1 MLKEFREFALRGN
14 MLDIAVGIILGAAFG
29 RIVSSLVS
37 DIILPPIGLAVGGFD
52 FSNLFITLKGGPFP
66 SIAAAKAVGA
76 PTINYGL
83 FINTLIDFLVVA
95 FALFLLIR
103 QINWML
109 PKPEVTPTARPCP
122 FCLST
127 IPLQAVRCPNCT
139 SELKTA

>member
-109 PKPEVTPTARPCP
+109 PKPEVTPTTRPCP